1 MRIIINEC
9 VINKLDLLTNAT
21 VVDDAIRFVSERVL
35 DYKRR
40 NNMDKDIAMKE
51 QEISEN
57 KSQITNQ
64 VF

>member
-1 MRIIINEC
+1 
-9 VINKLDLLTNAT
+9 
-21 VVDDAIRFVSERVL
+21 VVDDGIRSVTEHIL

-40 NNMDKDIAMKE
+40 NNMNKDIAMKE

>member
-1 MRIIINEC
+1 M
-9 VINKLDLLTNAT
+9 KLDLLTNAT
-21 VVDDAIRFVSERVL
+21 VVDDAMRFVSDRVL

>member
-1 MRIIINEC
+1 
-9 VINKLDLLTNAT
+9 
-21 VVDDAIRFVSERVL
+21 VVDDGIRFVTEHIL

-40 NNMDKDIAMKE
+40 NNMNKDIAMKE

>member
-1 MRIIINEC
+1 M
-9 VINKLDLLTNAT
+9 
-21 VVDDAIRFVSERVL
+21 DDAIRFVSEHVL